1 MSRYTDP
8 LPGSRLPFTQVF
20 TTDSGLNDIPAMTD
34 PQSSGWSQPADIRHA
49 PMDDT
54 HVILRPDQVAALCEY
69 DRSYPSGT
77 YNGKCWLRNGEQ
89 DDEEVQ
95 WLVWYHE
102 HPEPNKIAMS
112 WRLVLIC

>member
-8 LPGSRLPFTQVF
+8 LPGS
-20 TTDSGLNDIPAMTD
+20 SGVVTLNAIPPMTD
-34 PQSSGWSQPADIRHA
+34 PDGKSWRQPLDIRAA

-54 HVILRPDQVAALCEY
+54 HVLLTPAQVSKLYSY

-77 YNGKCWLRNGEQ
+77 YNGKCWLRNGE
-89 DDEEVQ
+89 EVQ

-102 HPEPNKIAMS
+102 HPQPGKIAMS
-112 WRLVLIC
+112 WRIILIC

>member
-1 MSRYTDP
+1 MTH
-8 LPGSRLPFTQVF
+8 T
-20 TTDSGLNDIPAMTD
+20 LNAIPPMTD
-34 PQSSGWSQPADIRHA
+34 PDGRYWTQPLDIRAA

-54 HVILRPDQVAALCEY
+54 HVLLRPDQVVQLAEY

-77 YNGKCWLRNGEQ
+77 YYGKCWLRNGE
-89 DDEEVQ
+89 DNDGNDVQ

-102 HPEPNKIAMS
+102 HPKPGKIAMS